1 MLSKYCNF
9 FSVFLLTGC
18 ASQPTNRD
26 YGPGI
31 FVGVWHG
38 LVALPSV
45 VVGLFTDVRIY
56 NFPNSGYWYDV
67 GFVVG
72 FLASLFFLVLW
83 ISENS

>member
-1 MLSKYCNF
+1 MLIKYFYFSF
-9 FSVFLLTGC
+9 FFLITGC
-18 ASQPTNRD
+18 ASQPNNSY

-45 VVGLFTDVRIY
+45 VVGLFTDIRIY

-67 GFVVG
+67 GFVIG